1 MLVYRIH
8 QVWFFYCLKMNQ
20 RSETFQH
27 LSNNDRACWEC
38 HREVPHGR
46 VRSLSSVP
54 NARIPLPPSPIPDWL
69 QKALK

>member
-1 MLVYRIH
+1 
-8 QVWFFYCLKMNQ
+8 MNQ